1 MRISARGAVCA
12 AAVGAALFFLACSGA
27 SEGEEALR
35 AATATKAPSRTPA
48 PLATATLE
56 PTPEATPIPSPE
68 PSPVPP
74 VDTPATQP
82 TPALDPAGV
91 PVIEL
96 LPPDIGQGECAT
108 IRLWGR
114 GAASASAT
122 FAGRLYP
129 LVADGGYFWG
139 VLATGAFQEPGVYP
153 VTVQLFHASG
163 GLFET
168 LETQINVV
176 DIQYAVENIDLPPE
190 SSSLLTPELAQQEE
204 AIRANVFALFTP
216 QKLWS
221 GPFIYPVQAVIVS
234 PYGIGRSYNGGP
246 VTGYHHGVDLAGN
259 EGDWVAA
266 SNSGRVAYA
275 GPSPIRGDTVI
286 IDHGVGVFSC
296 YSHLSAM
303 NVQAGQMVN
312 KGDLIGAVGSTGM
325 VTGPHLHWEIV
336 VRGVEMDPIPWT
348 LQTIGP

>member
-12 AAVGAALFFLACSGA
+12 AAVAAALIFVACSGP

-35 AATATKAPSRTPA
+35 AATATKAAARSPA
-48 PLATATLE
+48 PTAAATLE
-56 PTPEATPIPSPE
+56 PTPEPTLTPSPE
-68 PSPVPP
+68 PTPLPP
-74 VDTPATQP
+74 VDTPTSPPP
-82 TPALDPAGV
+82 TSPPPLEEAVQL
-91 PVIEL
+91 I
-96 LPPDIGQGECAT
+96 PPDIGQGECAT
-108 IRLWGR
+108 IRVWGR

-129 LVADGGYFWG
+129 LVADGEYFWG
-139 VLATGAFQEPGVYP
+139 VLATGAFQEPGIYP

-168 LETQINVV
+168 LETQMNVV

-246 VTGYHHGVDLAGN
+246 VTSYHHGIDLAGN

-266 SNSGRVAYA
+266 ANSGRVAYA

-348 LQTIGP
+348 LQSIGP